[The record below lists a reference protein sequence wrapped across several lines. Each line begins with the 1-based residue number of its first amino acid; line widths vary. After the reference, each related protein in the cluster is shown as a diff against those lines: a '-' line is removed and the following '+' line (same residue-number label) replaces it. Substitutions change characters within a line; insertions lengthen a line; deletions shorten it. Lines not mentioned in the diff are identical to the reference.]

1 MGVLLPV
8 RHKDRRLGLQLHLD
22 LAAVQRR
29 GLRIPRDI
37 AIMTFD
43 DHPFSALCVPFFFL
57 VDIDVR
63 EMGAQAGKFLLS
75 AIKKPN
81 LQSQTHTATP
91 NLIVRASTVEGQG

>member
-1 MGVLLPV
+1 MVFSGFSKKLTV
-8 RHKDRRLGLQLHLD
+8 DWALGCV
-22 LAAVQRR
+22 AAVQRR
-29 GLRIPRDI
+29 GLRIPHDI

-43 DHPFSALCVPFFFL
+43 DHPFSALCDPPLSV

-63 EMGAQAGKFLLS
+63 EMGVQAGKFLLS
-75 AIKKPN
+75 SIKKPN